1 MNKRAKVL
9 LSYQVFIHVDDQMKK
24 IIIASALIIVC
35 MHQVAV
41 AKVPVVPKSW
51 TGLYNDEQKIALF
64 LTQNGSALK
73 GYSILNGKQTP
84 FVGSITESG
93 KITLREQ
100 GAGASFGVF
109 EFEYQNKG
117 TEMDGSW
124 VSSTN
129 TVKPKF
135 FSVNAQQCQYAKGEG
150 DFPDASTRLLKDE
163 DLQRSLGELDYM
175 RNEIYARHGYAFKD
189 KDWAR
194 TFSHQDWYMPC
205 FSNVENR
212 LTNIEKQ
219 NIKRIKMVAP
229 YAEKMDWGR

>member
-1 MNKRAKVL
+1 
-9 LSYQVFIHVDDQMKK
+9 MKK
-24 IIIASALIIVC
+24 TIIASALIVLC

-41 AKVPVVPKSW
+41 AKVPVLPKSW

-64 LTQNGSALK
+64 LTQNGTVIK

-84 FVGSITESG
+84 FVGSITNSG
-93 KITLREQ
+93 KITLKEQ
-100 GAGASFGVF
+100 GVGAGFGVF
-109 EFEYQNKG
+109 EFAYGNNDA
-117 TEMDGSW
+117 EMDGSW

-150 DFPDASTRLLKDE
+150 NFPDASTRLLKDE
-163 DLQRSLGELDYM
+163 DLQRSVEELDYI

-189 KDWAR
+189 KAWGR
-194 TFSHQDWYMPC
+194 TFAHEEWYMPC
-205 FSNVENR
+205 YSNVESH
-212 LTNIEKQ
+212 LSTIEKQ